1 LKNIHEYFPKILYF
15 PSQNCVLV
23 GKERNKKK
31 KVKIENFNIYS
42 ANNKIS
48 VKAAKGTY
56 YI

>member
-23 GKERNKKK
+23 GETKRKKK
-31 KVKIENFNIYS
+31 EVIFENFNIYS
-42 ANNKIS
+42 ANNKIR